1 MRSLMSGRPNWSC
14 GCTHQERVAW
24 PRVSQTLVCDT
35 SERHHG
41 PARAASNRK
50 EARTAPFPCRFFS
63 HDPRASARTLPH
75 GPRTGSRR
83 GCSRRGRCTMEE
95 RLGESRAGGR
105 PQHWGDLAVFTRFS
119 GTYGTADEVSAGGC
133 QPRNSGA
140 LASDSTR
147 RTRSACRDR
156 PCLANMCF
164 TCERIVLSRR
174 PVARAMSRTVLPSAN
189 KAAT

>member
-1 MRSLMSGRPNWSC
+1 MS
-14 GCTHQERVAW
+14 TDDQ
-24 PRVSQTLVCDT
+24 L
-35 SERHHG
+35 
-41 PARAASNRK
+41 
-50 EARTAPFPCRFFS
+50 
-63 HDPRASARTLPH
+63 PRAMSVRSRM
-75 GPRTGSRR
+75 RTGEAVARKR
-83 GCSRRGRCTMEE
+83 IRW
-95 RLGESRAGGR
+95 SRAGAK
-105 PQHWGDLAVFTRFS
+105 PQYWGDLAVFARFS
-119 GTYGTADEVSAGGC
+119 GTYGTADEVGAGGC

-174 PVARAMSRTVLPSAN
+174 PVARAMLRTVLPSAN